1 MIQTRLETALFP
13 VSSTPSV
20 FGGKITHKRSEVRSS
35 EQQSGLP
42 SSERTHRHSSKNT
55 SKTIAINNS
64 DLFNKEHNNISVYIV
79 HGVYAIDLYL
89 GIACYSQRPHL
100 GVAKVHRLTTTV
112 ISVEPVKE
120 T

>member
-1 MIQTRLETALFP
+1 MIRTGLETTLFP
-13 VSSTPSV
+13 ASSAPSV

-42 SSERTHRHSSKNT
+42 SSEKTHRHLSKNT

-79 HGVYAIDLYL
+79 HGVYVSDL
-89 GIACYSQRPHL
+89 R
-100 GVAKVHRLTTTV
+100 T
-112 ISVEPVKE
+112 
-120 T
+120 